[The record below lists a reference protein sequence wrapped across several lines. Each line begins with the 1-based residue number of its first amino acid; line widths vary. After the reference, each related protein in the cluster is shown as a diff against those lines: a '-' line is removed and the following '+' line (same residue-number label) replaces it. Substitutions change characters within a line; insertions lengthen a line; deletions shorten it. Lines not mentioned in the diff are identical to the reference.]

1 MCLCYALSGTRK
13 TDVFMWFVAKKL
25 KLRTILNLYASL
37 IILKWFS
44 CQPHE
49 ALFPEHSREPNNVI

>member
-1 MCLCYALSGTRK
+1 
-13 TDVFMWFVAKKL
+13 MWFVAEKL
-25 KLRTILNLYASL
+25 EAQRTILNLYANL

-49 ALFPEHSREPNNVI
+49 AFSPEYSTGPNNVI